1 MPLFLSD
8 EEFSRLSGDTTAVA
22 AKADTFIR
30 GLLNELDTVRAKA
43 DASDINAEQNCSLVE
58 QKYLSLSA
66 EFSKLESHAS
76 NLQSSLDQHL
86 RDLSD
91 AQAKNHQFQLQ
102 LVEKDRE
109 IERLRMEVSELH
121 KSKRQL
127 IELNEQKDLELSEKN
142 TTIRSYL
149 DKIVHSTENAS
160 HKEARLSELEA
171 EMGRCRAAC
180 TRLEQEKEI
189 VERQNAWLN
198 EELTAK
204 TNSFLELRRKH
215 SESETDISSKLADV
229 ERQLSECSKSLQ
241 WNKDRV
247 RELEMKLKSTQEEL
261 ISAKDAAATNE
272 EQLST
277 ELSTVN
283 KLNGL
288 YKESSEELSRK
299 AADLEGAI
307 KAMESHLKQV
317 EDDYKDRLE
326 KEFSVRKQFEKEAA
340 DLKEKLEKC
349 EAEIEASKNMNELSI
364 LPLRTFSTEPWLT
377 SVVADITD
385 EGNNAI
391 VPKLPVGVS
400 GTALAASLLRDGWS
414 LAKMYAKYQEAVDAL
429 RHEQLGRKESE
440 AILQRVL
447 YELEEKAEAIED
459 ERVEHEKMADA
470 YSLMNQKLQNSLN
483 ENSYLEKTTLE
494 LKADLKRHERDYNL
508 AQTEIDDL
516 RKQVTVLLKECQDI
530 QVRCGSFGNNI
541 NANATNIASRTSTNT
556 EAENVIS
563 EHLTQLTFKDINGL
577 VEQNVQLRSLVRSL
591 SGQLENQEVE
601 FKDKLEME
609 LKKHTEEAASK
620 VAAVLQRAEEQGQM
634 IESLH
639 ASVAMYKR
647 LYEEE
652 HSLHLSHT
660 HSTNA
665 LAAAAEVGRNNVK
678 TSIESSQEAAKKSL
692 EKAAERV
699 RCLEDDLAKSRS
711 EIIVLR
717 SERDKMELEANFVR
731 ERLDS
736 FMKEFDYQKAEAKG
750 ILARNV
756 EFSQLVVDYQRKLR
770 ESSES
775 LNAAEELSRR
785 LSMELS
791 ALKNEKEV
799 LSNAEKRAS
808 DEVRN
813 LSERMYRLQATLGTI
828 QSAEEVREE
837 ARVAERVK
845 QEEHSK
851 KLEREW
857 AEAKKELQEER
868 ENVRRLTLD
877 RDQTMK
883 NSLRQVEDMSK
894 ELTNA
899 LGALASAESRAA
911 VAEAKLSSIQ
921 KQMGSTKGK
930 LVNMD
935 SVGGPSSLSNDEV
948 TAELQAAKEE
958 IEKLKEEVH
967 ANKAHMLQYKS
978 IAEVNEDALKQ
989 IESTHEDYKIE
1000 VDNTKKALEAE
1011 LHSLREKVS
1020 ELERESSLKSEE
1032 AVSATAGKEEALT
1045 SALAEIAN
1053 LKEEILTKTSQI
1065 SEMEVQMSGLKEHLD
1080 KEHQKWRSA
1089 QTNYERQVILQSET
1103 IQELTKTSELLASLQ
1118 EEASKLRKL
1127 TDAQKS
1133 ENNELK
1139 AKWEEEKARLEKSKY
1154 DAEKKYDEIN
1164 EQNKILHSQLEAVHI
1179 QRAEKERNA
1188 AGISSGNSGDTFG
1201 DAGLQNVVN
1210 YLRRSKEIAETE
1222 VSLLKQEKL
1231 RLQSQLESALKA
1243 AESAHASLE
1252 AQREK
1257 SKSFMFTEEEFKS
1270 LQLQAREMNLLRES
1284 NMQLREENKHNF
1296 EECQK
1301 LRGLAEKARAEIENL
1316 ENHLREREIEL
1327 EGNKNEIETLKA
1339 EKEHLNHKVS
1349 ELLERCK
1356 NVDAEDYDRVKKL
1369 VRDLQDK
1376 LKDRDA
1382 QIEETSKIISEKQE
1396 SLSRLEQDLSNCK
1409 LELVDKEKRINEI
1422 LKIEANL
1429 KQDVERNRKLLAHFK
1444 KKTDLLSRE
1453 KEDLGKE
1460 NQQLSKQLDEIKQQ
1474 GKRSTSDTTG
1484 EQAMNQEK
1492 DTRIQILEK
1501 TLERVRAELNKEKED
1516 KSMEKNKR
1524 LKSEKA
1530 IMDSYTNV
1538 EQEKKQFTNELERHK
1553 DALKRLFDEVEKL
1566 KIIVGNLP
1574 EGTNVAQLLSGSN
1587 VDDLSAPYISAVEN
1601 FEKEAHAVIVEFGG
1615 RATLG
1620 DTSTVMDTSAAATG
1634 SVVHAQPPS
1643 IVPLAAPVT
1652 SSLPPKAT
1660 GESEKRFAL
1669 AKSSIET
1676 RKTARR
1682 LVRPRLVKPDE
1693 PQGDTEMS
1701 DVEGLGGNKPGPSSD
1716 TETQSNLASSSQPV
1730 ARKRVAPSS
1739 TSELRE
1745 ESVASGE
1752 KGSDVVAPALK
1763 KSKGSES
1770 PEESGEEQPATNPEF
1785 TSSNPVAEESFES
1798 GELPQG
1804 QNEDV
1809 SEAQNDDEIAVG
1821 KDEESK
1827 DPLHLD
1833 GTSQEEL
1840 EVENL
1845 DQSAQTKMISDEVQ
1859 RDQTEAD
1866 NQQSTLPLS
1875 SEAEEGELLPEAG
1888 DPEGAS
1894 DAPNIENQESR
1905 EATPELSPARGDDD
1919 ALEAGEI
1926 NSPEVSGDDKNDE
1939 GDLVEDAADG
1949 SDKLVD
1955 ANEQTSV
1962 ESGQVAEP
1970 ASVASES
1977 NLQSSV
1983 AESSPSKLPV
1993 PKQVAT
1999 SVPSETEEVKPTS
2012 PVSGTAT
2019 TTTINLQERAR
2030 ERAQLRQAAQFS
2042 TTTRARGRAPRGR
2055 VVRGRGRR
2063 PPSNDA

>member
-1 MPLFLSD
+1 MPLFISD
-8 EEFSRLSGDTTAVA
+8 EELSRLSGDTTAVA
-22 AKADTFIR
+22 TKADAYIR

-58 QKYLSLSA
+58 QKYLSLSS
-66 EFSKLESHAS
+66 EFSKLESHAAS
-76 NLQSSLDQHL
+76 LQSSLDQHL

-91 AQAKNHQFQLQ
+91 AQAKNHQFHLQ

-109 IERLRMEVSELH
+109 IERLKTELSELH

-127 IELNEQKDLELSEKN
+127 IEVNEQKDLEISEKN

-149 DKIVHSTENAS
+149 DKIVHLTENAAQ
-160 HKEARLSELEA
+160 KEARFSEVEA
-171 EMGRCRAAC
+171 ELGRCRAAC
-180 TRLEQEKEI
+180 TRLEQE
-189 VERQNAWLN
+189 
-198 EELTAK
+198 
-204 TNSFLELRRKH
+204 
-215 SESETDISSKLADV
+215 
-229 ERQLSECSKSLQ
+229 
-241 WNKDRV
+241 
-247 RELEMKLKSTQEEL
+247 L
-261 ISAKDAAATNE
+261 ISAKDSAAANE
-272 EQLST
+272 EQLSA

-283 KLNGL
+283 KLNEL
-288 YKESSEELSRK
+288 YKESSEEWSRK
-299 AADLEGAI
+299 AADLEGVI

-326 KEFSVRKQFEKEAA
+326 KEFSARKLFEKEAA

-349 EAEIEASKNMNELSI
+349 EADIERSKKMNELSN
-364 LPLRTFSTEPWLT
+364 LQLTSFSSEPWLT
-377 SVVADITD
+377 PIVADNMD
-385 EGNNAI
+385 VENNALI
-391 VPKLPVGVS
+391 SKIPVGVS
-400 GTALAASLLRDGWS
+400 GTALAATLLRDGWS

-440 AILQRVL
+440 GILQRVL

-470 YSLMNQKLQNSLN
+470 YSLMNQKLQHSLN
-483 ENSYLEKTTLE
+483 ENSNLEKTILE
-494 LKADLKRHERDYNL
+494 LKADLKRHEREYNL
-508 AQTEIDDL
+508 AHKEIDDL

-541 NANATNIASRTSTNT
+541 NTNVTNTSLRTSTNS
-556 EAENVIS
+556 EAEGVIS
-563 EHLTQLTFKDINGL
+563 EHLLTFKDINGL

-601 FKDKLEME
+601 FKEKLEME

-639 ASVAMYKR
+639 TSVAMYKR

-660 HSTNA
+660 HSSEA
-665 LAAAAEVGRNNVK
+665 LAVAAEVGRNNMN
-678 TSIESSQEAAKKSL
+678 TSIESSQEVSKKSL
-692 EKAAERV
+692 EKAAER
-699 RCLEDDLAKSRS
+699 
-711 EIIVLR
+711 
-717 SERDKMELEANFVR
+717 
-731 ERLDS
+731 
-736 FMKEFDYQKAEAKG
+736 KAEAKG

-775 LNAAEELSRR
+775 LNAAEEFSRK

-791 ALKNEKEV
+791 ALKSEKEV

-813 LSERMYRLQATLGTI
+813 LSERVYRLQGTLGTI
-828 QSAEEVREE
+828 QSAEEVRKE

-845 QEEHSK
+845 QEEHTK
-851 KLEREW
+851 QLEREW

-868 ENVRRLTLD
+868 ENVRRLALD

-883 NSLRQVEDMSK
+883 NSLRQVEDMGK

-921 KQMGSTKGK
+921 KQMDSADGK

-935 SVGGPSSLSNDEV
+935 AVSGPSTVSRDE
-948 TAELQAAKEE
+948 
-958 IEKLKEEVH
+958 
-967 ANKAHMLQYKS
+967 YKS

-989 IESTHEDYKIE
+989 IENAHEDYKIE

-1011 LHSLREKVS
+1011 VHSLREKVS
-1020 ELERESSLKSEE
+1020 ELEKESSLISE
-1032 AVSATAGKEEALT
+1032 AVVSATAGKEEALT
-1045 SALAEIAN
+1045 SALAEITN
-1053 LKEEILTKTSQI
+1053 LKEEILSKTSQI
-1065 SEMEVQMSGLKEHLD
+1065 SEMEVQISGFKEHLD

-1103 IQELTKTSELLASLQ
+1103 IQELTKTSEMLSSLQ
-1118 EEASKLRKL
+1118 DEASKLRKL
-1127 TDAQKS
+1127 ADAQKI

-1164 EQNKILHSQLEAVHI
+1164 EQNKILHSQLEALHI
-1179 QRAEKERNA
+1179 QWAEKERNA
-1188 AGISSGNSGDTFG
+1188 AGISPGSSSDTFA

-1210 YLRRSKEIAETE
+1210 YLRRSKEI
-1222 VSLLKQEKL
+1222 
-1231 RLQSQLESALKA
+1231 LEGALKA
-1243 AESAHASLE
+1243 AESANASLE
-1252 AQREK
+1252 AQRVK
-1257 SKSFMFTEEEFKS
+1257 SRSFMFTEEEFKS
-1270 LQLQAREMNLLRES
+1270 LQLQVREINLLRES

-1301 LRGLAEKARAEIENL
+1301 LRELAEKARAEKDNL
-1316 ENHLREREIEL
+1316 ENLLREREVEL
-1327 EGNKNEIETLKA
+1327 EGHKKEIETLKT
-1339 EKEHLNHKVS
+1339 EMELLNHKVS
-1349 ELLERCK
+1349 E
-1356 NVDAEDYDRVKKL
+1356 
-1369 VRDLQDK
+1369 DK
-1376 LKDRDA
+1376 LRDRDA
-1382 QIEETSKIISEKQE
+1382 QIEETGKILSEKQE
-1396 SLSRLEQDLSNCK
+1396 SFSRLEQNLSNCK
-1409 LELVDKEKRINEI
+1409 LELLEKEKRINEFP
-1422 LKIEANL
+1422 KIEANL
-1429 KQDVERNRKLLAHFK
+1429 KQDAERNRKLQAHFK
-1444 KKTDLLSRE
+1444 KRSDVLSRE
-1453 KEDLGKE
+1453 KEDLVKE
-1460 NQQLSKQLDEIKQQ
+1460 NQQLSRQLDEIKQQ
-1474 GKRSTSDTTG
+1474 VKRSTSDTTG

-1516 KSMEKNKR
+1516 KSQEKSRR
-1524 LKSEKA
+1524 LKNEKA
-1530 IMDSYTNV
+1530 IMDSYNNV
-1538 EQEKKQFTNELERHK
+1538 ELEKKQFINELERHK
-1553 DALKRLFDEVEKL
+1553 EALKRLSDEVEKL
-1566 KIIVGNLP
+1566 KIIVGNIP

-1587 VDDLSAPYISAVEN
+1587 VDDFSAPYISAVEN
-1601 FEKEAHAVIVEFGG
+1601 FEKEAHSVFVEFGG

-1620 DTSTVMDTSAAATG
+1620 DASTVTDSSATATG
-1634 SVVHAQPPS
+1634 S
-1643 IVPLAAPVT
+1643 LAPVT

-1660 GESEKRFAL
+1660 GDSEKRPAPTR
-1669 AKSSIET
+1669 SSIET
-1676 RKTARR
+1676 RKSGRR

-1701 DVEGLGGNKPGPSSD
+1701 DAEVLGGNKPGPSID
-1716 TETQSNLASSSQPV
+1716 TETQSNFASSSQPV
-1730 ARKRVAPSS
+1730 ARKRVAPIS

-1745 ESVASGE
+1745 ESAAPGE
-1752 KGSDVVAPALK
+1752 KSSDVIAPVLK

-1770 PEESGEEQPATNPEF
+1770 PEESGEEQPSTTAEF
-1785 TSSNPVAEESFES
+1785 TSSHPVAEESFES

-1804 QNEDV
+1804 QNEEV
-1809 SEAQNDDEIAVG
+1809 SEAQNDDETAVG

-1827 DPLHLD
+1827 DPPHLD
-1833 GTSQEEL
+1833 GTSQDELQADKTGISEE
-1840 EVENL
+1840 NQ
-1845 DQSAQTKMISDEVQ
+1845 DQPAETKMISDEMQ
-1859 RDQTEAD
+1859 RDNTEID

-1875 SEAEEGELLPEAG
+1875 GETEEGELLQEAG
-1888 DPEGAS
+1888 DPEGGCDAS
-1894 DAPNIENQESR
+1894 NMENQESR
-1905 EATPELSPARGDDD
+1905 EATPEPSPARGDDD

-1926 NSPEVSGDDKNDE
+1926 NSPEVSSDDKNDE

-1955 ANEQTSV
+1955 NEPITV
-1962 ESGQVAEP
+1962 ESDPVAEP
-1970 ASVASES
+1970 APVASES
-1977 NLQSSV
+1977 NLQSSIV
-1983 AESSPSKLPV
+1983 ESSPSKLPV
-1993 PKQVAT
+1993 SKQGTT
-1999 SVPSETEEVKPTS
+1999 SVPSKTEEVKPSS
-2012 PVSGTAT
+2012 PISDMS
-2019 TTTINLQERAR
+2019 TTINLQERAR
-2030 ERAQLRQAAQFS
+2030 ERAQLRQAGQAGASVF
-2042 TTTRARGRAPRGR
+2042 TTAGRGRGRVPRGR

-2063 PPSNDA
+2063 PPSSDA

>member
-109 IERLRMEVSELH
+109 IERLRTEVSELH

-283 KLNGL
+283 KLNEL

-349 EAEIEASKNMNELSI
+349 EAEIQTSKNMNELSI

-483 ENSYLEKTTLE
+483 ENSYLEKTILE

-508 AQTEIDDL
+508 AQKEIDDL

-563 EHLTQLTFKDINGL
+563 EHLLTFKDISGL

-921 KQMGSTKGK
+921 KQMGSTNGK

-1474 GKRSTSDTTG
+1474 GKRSTSETTG

-1634 SVVHAQPPS
+1634 SVVHAQPPT

-1859 RDQTEAD
+1859 RDQTETD

-1894 DAPNIENQESR
+1894 DAPNLENQESR

-1939 GDLVEDAADG
+1939 GDLVEDAADV
-1949 SDKLVD
+1949 SDKVVD

>member
-563 EHLTQLTFKDINGL
+563 EHLLTFKDINGL